1 MVVLK
6 NDESEKG
13 QEAFKVYEKERDM
26 YNEKYQNMMKAHKK
40 TESQEKN
47 WVEWPDYIKMAD
59 KMRDT
64 TKGMTSTKEW
74 TMADKMRF
82 QDYLVALLY
91 QHYPVRN
98 DFIARVVGRREYK
111 KLTD

>member
-1 MVVLK
+1 MLITGRRNPEFHVP
-6 NDESEKG
+6 DYESEKG

-26 YNEKYQNMMKAHKK
+26 YNEKYQIMMKAHKK

-47 WVEWPDYIKMAD
+47 WVEWPDYIKMVS

-91 QHYPVRN
+91 CSK
-98 DFIARVVGRREYK
+98 IWTE
-111 KLTD
+111 